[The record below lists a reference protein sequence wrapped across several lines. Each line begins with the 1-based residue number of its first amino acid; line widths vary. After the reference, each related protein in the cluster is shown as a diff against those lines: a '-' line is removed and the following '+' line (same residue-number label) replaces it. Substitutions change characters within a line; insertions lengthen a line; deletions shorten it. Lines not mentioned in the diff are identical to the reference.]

1 MSRTS
6 CDRVLSP
13 CGHSSTNQIWS
24 GLLAGIRLTVR
35 LGRGGFSATSRSIL
49 KISSN
54 VIAQASTP
62 LDGPSTR
69 RTPLTRK
76 SYANIEQQ
84 RIEAPKATR
93 HNRIVVSS
101 LQSVFQ
107 LRLSAK
113 NQKLQP
119 HSPRLATSL
128 DLLRAGRWCH
138 DSSLYFPKLT
148 R

>member
-35 LGRGGFSATSRSIL
+35 PGRGGFSATSRSIL

-84 RIEAPKATR
+84 RIEAPKAQRRRQKGSVATLELR
-93 HNRIVVSS
+93 RS
-101 LQSVFQ
+101 LAIA
-107 LRLSAK
+107 SAK
-113 NQKLQP
+113 
-119 HSPRLATSL
+119 L
-128 DLLRAGRWCH
+128 DRHGAEQT
-138 DSSLYFPKLT
+138 KNEA
-148 R
+148 